1 MGFFDPWYDTPLVL
15 ATNLPNVAAATVY
28 HLYHDRWP
36 VEQIPL
42 VSKVLLGLHRQFV
55 FVPEVC
61 YRLGELGFLLGN
73 VLTYLAAVLPPFPT
87 GFWDRTPKRTAGRLR
102 RVLATAKFPQ
112 EQLTNPKLRKKE
124 SVTEH
129 LPKGIEAHRRQKSPT

>member
-1 MGFFDPWYDTPLVL
+1 
-15 ATNLPNVAAATVY
+15 
-28 HLYHDRWP
+28 
-36 VEQIPL
+36 
-42 VSKVLLGLHRQFV
+42 
-55 FVPEVC
+55 
-61 YRLGELGFLLGN
+61 N

-112 EQLTNPKLRKKE
+112 EQLTNPKLRKKD